1 MTIEEAIYCMESY
14 LFENELSCVNCPYY
28 GSRQIDNQTCVCCS
42 SEAHKLAIKAL
53 EKMLKEQ

>member
-1 MTIEEAIYCMESY
+1 MTIEEAIYCMKSY
-14 LFENELSCVNCPYY
+14 LFENELSCVNCRYY
-28 GSRQIDNQTCVCCS
+28 SSKQTDNQTFTCCS

>member
-14 LFENELSCVNCPYY
+14 LPENELFCINCPYY
-28 GSRQIDNQTCVCCS
+28 GNKQIDNQISTCCS

-53 EKMLKEQ
+53 KKMLKE